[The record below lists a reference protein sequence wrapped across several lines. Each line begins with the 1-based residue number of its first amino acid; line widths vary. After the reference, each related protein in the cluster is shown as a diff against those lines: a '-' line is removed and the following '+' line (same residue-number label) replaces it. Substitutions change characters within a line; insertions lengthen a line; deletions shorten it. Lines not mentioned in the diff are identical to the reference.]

1 MAKPEV
7 AAVLQAWI
15 TLRADDP
22 EAVSALG
29 VARQADARLSELR
42 RTRLIE
48 IRGSHKSVA
57 EALALLHA
65 STQFYNPHKERC
77 VLRDRDSAPLGSATQ
92 AGRVVVWERG
102 DERRAAAERWW
113 RHETGESVEVREATV
128 WELACQPAAA
138 APAVVAE
145 LARVRDARHGL
156 LCNPW
161 SQEHRVLDAAEPL
174 PWISPPKHP
183 S

>member
-1 MAKPEV
+1 MAKAEV

-15 TLRADDP
+15 ALRADDP

-42 RTRLIE
+42 RARLIE
-48 IRGSHKSVA
+48 IRGSRKSVA

-128 WELACQPAAA
+128 WELMCQPAAA

-161 SQEHRVLDAAEPL
+161 SQEHRVLGAAEPL
-174 PWISPPKHP
+174 PWIAPPKNP

>member
-1 MAKPEV
+1 MAKAELV
-7 AAVLQAWI
+7 TVLQAWI

-48 IRGSHKSVA
+48 IRGSRRSVA
-57 EALALLHA
+57 DALALLHA

-77 VLRDRDSAPLGSATQ
+77 VLRDHDSAPLESGAQ

-102 DERRAAAERWW
+102 DERRVAAERWW
-113 RHETGESVEVREATV
+113 RHETGEPVEVREATV
-128 WELACQPAAA
+128 WELTCQPAGAT
-138 APAVVAE
+138 PAVVAE

-161 SQEHRVLDAAEPL
+161 SQEHRVLSAAAPL
-174 PWISPPKHP
+174 PWISPQTNP